1 MKLSSF
7 KTGLVEGIKNL
18 FNDLNIPVNPITELK
33 AEPKDILSTAN
44 LESESLKLIEA
55 VYPYGLVNDEAF
67 NDQKTIKISDIS
79 EKYEAIAVFGVKLG
93 KRENGLLPTRKI
105 FADITRAFNR
115 EFKYTPVIIVFKY
128 QDFITIASSERS
140 EYIQKW
146 KEGEKIGKITLLR
159 DINIENTHTGHLKI
173 LEGLKIPTS
182 GKNTVN
188 SFASLHKHWQ
198 EVFDVSI
205 LNKKFYKELSNW
217 YFWAMDNVEFPDDG
231 EKRKD
236 VRNATN
242 LIRLITRIIF
252 IWFIKEKNLVPEK
265 LFNKNE
271 VNDII
276 DDFNKNKRSGNY
288 YRAILQ
294 NLFFGTLNQK
304 MGERKFAKDGGHEDK
319 ETNREEY
326 GVKTLWRYGSLFK
339 ISKLEA
345 EKLFKDIPFLNG
357 GLFDCLDKDNEKNR
371 TIYVDGFSRNPNKQ
385 AFVPDYL
392 FFGEETE
399 VDLNEIYGTKNKTY
413 SAEGLINIL
422 NSYKFTIAE
431 NTPTE
436 EDVALDPEL
445 LGKVF
450 ENLLASYNPET
461 KTTARK
467 QTGSFYTPREIV
479 NYMVD
484 ESLIAYLKT
493 KLDDETEETDHLL
506 HRLFK
511 HNDDQPFED
520 KDKVLKIVR
529 AFDEIKILDPAVG
542 SGAFPMGVLNKVVH
556 VLSKLNP
563 DNSEWQEL
571 QLKKIDKKMAETTDK
586 PELKELDK
594 LRDDIIKAF
603 TDNEADYPRKL
614 YLIENCIYGVD
625 IQPIAIQICKLRFF
639 ISLIVDQ
646 KVDRRKDNHGIR
658 PLPNLETK
666 FVSANTLIGLD
677 KPNQGGIEE
686 IFIEPL
692 KKLLLKVRH
701 EHFSAK
707 TRNEKLACIKKDK
720 EIRKQIADILIQNHY
735 KATDANKIADFDLY
749 DQNKSSDWFDPE
761 WMFGIKEGFDV
772 VIGNPP
778 YILLQNIQGI
788 SNQTIDKYKKFVSA
802 QYKTDLYHLFIEKGI
817 LLLSKR
823 GSISFITPNTF
834 IKNKYNNKLREFI
847 CVNSSILSIVLF
859 YSQVFENVSVD
870 NLIFV
875 FSKNKKGSLSRIYE
889 IKKSINDIS
898 VPIRFFDSK
907 KIIKPEYI
915 FNFDLDEKKERFLKK
930 IHLDTKPLSFY
941 GRSYF
946 GIQTHDRET
955 YVSEMKIDNN
965 WMPVID
971 GGNVFRYNLKKNTEF
986 VCYIKDAIKSGGND
1000 EVYKKNRIVIR
1011 QVGKFPEGTI
1021 CSPGIFTLN
1030 TIYNIFLNDNCEID
1044 LKFLLAL
1051 INSKVLR
1058 CYWILT
1064 NYDNKE
1070 TFPKIKKDSIESI
1083 PIKKTNI
1090 NEQKRFTKIVD
1101 IIMNKK
1107 KLGQDTTDL
1116 EKQIDAMVYELYGLT
1131 EEEIKIV
1138 EGGDKQ

>member
-1 MKLSSF
+1 
-7 KTGLVEGIKNL
+7 
-18 FNDLNIPVNPITELK
+18 
-33 AEPKDILSTAN
+33 
-44 LESESLKLIEA
+44 
-55 VYPYGLVNDEAF
+55 
-67 NDQKTIKISDIS
+67 
-79 EKYEAIAVFGVKLG
+79 
-93 KRENGLLPTRKI
+93 
-105 FADITRAFNR
+105 
-115 EFKYTPVIIVFKY
+115 
-128 QDFITIASSERS
+128 
-140 EYIQKW
+140 
-146 KEGEKIGKITLLR
+146 
-159 DINIENTHTGHLKI
+159 
-173 LEGLKIPTS
+173 
-182 GKNTVN
+182 
-188 SFASLHKHWQ
+188 
-198 EVFDVSI
+198 
-205 LNKKFYKELSNW
+205 
-217 YFWAMDNVEFPDDG
+217 
-231 EKRKD
+231 
-236 VRNATN
+236 
-242 LIRLITRIIF
+242 
-252 IWFIKEKNLVPEK
+252 
-265 LFNKNE
+265 
-271 VNDII
+271 
-276 DDFNKNKRSGNY
+276 
-288 YRAILQ
+288 
-294 NLFFGTLNQK
+294 
-304 MGERKFAKDGGHEDK
+304 
-319 ETNREEY
+319 
-326 GVKTLWRYGSLFK
+326 
-339 ISKLEA
+339 
-345 EKLFKDIPFLNG
+345 
-357 GLFDCLDKDNEKNR
+357 
-371 TIYVDGFSRNPNKQ
+371 
-385 AFVPDYL
+385 
-392 FFGEETE
+392 
-399 VDLNEIYGTKNKTY
+399 
-413 SAEGLINIL
+413 
-422 NSYKFTIAE
+422 
-431 NTPTE
+431 
-436 EDVALDPEL
+436 
-445 LGKVF
+445 
-450 ENLLASYNPET
+450 
-461 KTTARK
+461 
-467 QTGSFYTPREIV
+467 
-479 NYMVD
+479 
-484 ESLIAYLKT
+484 
-493 KLDDETEETDHLL
+493 
-506 HRLFK
+506 
-511 HNDDQPFED
+511 
-520 KDKVLKIVR
+520 
-529 AFDEIKILDPAVG
+529 
-542 SGAFPMGVLNKVVH
+542 
-556 VLSKLNP
+556 
-563 DNSEWQEL
+563 
-571 QLKKIDKKMAETTDK
+571 
-586 PELKELDK
+586 
-594 LRDDIIKAF
+594 
-603 TDNEADYPRKL
+603 
-614 YLIENCIYGVD
+614 
-625 IQPIAIQICKLRFF
+625 
-639 ISLIVDQ
+639 
-646 KVDRRKDNHGIR
+646 
-658 PLPNLETK
+658 
-666 FVSANTLIGLD
+666 NTLIGLD

-1131 EEEIKIV
+1131 EEEIRIV

>member
-276 DDFNKNKRSGNY
+276 DDFNKNKKSGNY

-357 GLFDCLDKDNEKNR
+357 GLFDCLDKENEKNR
-371 TIYVDGFSRNPNKQ
+371 TIYVDGFSRNPGKQ

-720 EIRKQIADILIQNHY
+720 EIRKQIADVLIQNHY

-1131 EEEIKIV
+1131 EEEIRIV

>member
-1 MKLSSF
+1 
-7 KTGLVEGIKNL
+7 
-18 FNDLNIPVNPITELK
+18 
-33 AEPKDILSTAN
+33 
-44 LESESLKLIEA
+44 
-55 VYPYGLVNDEAF
+55 
-67 NDQKTIKISDIS
+67 
-79 EKYEAIAVFGVKLG
+79 
-93 KRENGLLPTRKI
+93 
-105 FADITRAFNR
+105 
-115 EFKYTPVIIVFKY
+115 
-128 QDFITIASSERS
+128 
-140 EYIQKW
+140 
-146 KEGEKIGKITLLR
+146 
-159 DINIENTHTGHLKI
+159 
-173 LEGLKIPTS
+173 
-182 GKNTVN
+182 
-188 SFASLHKHWQ
+188 
-198 EVFDVSI
+198 
-205 LNKKFYKELSNW
+205 
-217 YFWAMDNVEFPDDG
+217 
-231 EKRKD
+231 
-236 VRNATN
+236 
-242 LIRLITRIIF
+242 
-252 IWFIKEKNLVPEK
+252 
-265 LFNKNE
+265 
-271 VNDII
+271 
-276 DDFNKNKRSGNY
+276 
-288 YRAILQ
+288 
-294 NLFFGTLNQK
+294 
-304 MGERKFAKDGGHEDK
+304 
-319 ETNREEY
+319 
-326 GVKTLWRYGSLFK
+326 
-339 ISKLEA
+339 
-345 EKLFKDIPFLNG
+345 
-357 GLFDCLDKDNEKNR
+357 
-371 TIYVDGFSRNPNKQ
+371 
-385 AFVPDYL
+385 
-392 FFGEETE
+392 
-399 VDLNEIYGTKNKTY
+399 
-413 SAEGLINIL
+413 
-422 NSYKFTIAE
+422 
-431 NTPTE
+431 
-436 EDVALDPEL
+436 
-445 LGKVF
+445 
-450 ENLLASYNPET
+450 
-461 KTTARK
+461 
-467 QTGSFYTPREIV
+467 
-479 NYMVD
+479 
-484 ESLIAYLKT
+484 
-493 KLDDETEETDHLL
+493 
-506 HRLFK
+506 
-511 HNDDQPFED
+511 
-520 KDKVLKIVR
+520 
-529 AFDEIKILDPAVG
+529 
-542 SGAFPMGVLNKVVH
+542 
-556 VLSKLNP
+556 
-563 DNSEWQEL
+563 
-571 QLKKIDKKMAETTDK
+571 MAETTDK

-1131 EEEIKIV
+1131 EEEIRIV